1 MYVDCD
7 KVIKFLF
14 FSILSTVI
22 CKENKF
28 GYCLKKKTNER
39 NWQGVFH
46 NADRVLA
53 IPLSSKREVANA
65 NNKFYHHLL

>member
-1 MYVDCD
+1 MYLDYD

-22 CKENKF
+22 YKENKF
-28 GYCLKKKTNER
+28 GYCLKKKTKDR

-46 NADRVLA
+46 NGDRVLA
-53 IPLSSKREVANA
+53 TPLSSKRE
-65 NNKFYHHLL
+65 

>member
-1 MYVDCD
+1 MYLDCD

-28 GYCLKKKTNER
+28 GGCLKKKTNER
-39 NWQGVFH
+39 NWQGVCH
-46 NADRVLA
+46 NGDRVLA
-53 IPLSSKREVANA
+53 TPLSSKKRE
-65 NNKFYHHLL
+65 